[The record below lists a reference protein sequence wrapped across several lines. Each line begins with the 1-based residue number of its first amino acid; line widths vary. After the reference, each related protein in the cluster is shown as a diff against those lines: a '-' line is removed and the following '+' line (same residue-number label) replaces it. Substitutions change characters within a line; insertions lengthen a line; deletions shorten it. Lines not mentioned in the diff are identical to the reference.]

1 MSALQ
6 SSGAITLAQV
16 QTEFGGSNPISM
28 SEYYRGGSYV
38 PSHGGTTGIP
48 SSGQISMSQFY
59 GKQDEN
65 PQPTSWSA
73 TLGTGTTSLIGST
86 SYGYSTYI
94 FTYGS
99 MSDITPTVGTQLN
112 GSSSSTA
119 GCTIVYLAWSYDTK
133 SNLASF
139 GIYISGKALT
149 SAAFSRISWGSFQ
162 NYYSSSAN
170 FNSTHMGGG
179 NYLNTWTWSLT
190 YSSGYSPKSG
200 NNTVILYQ

>member
-16 QTEFGGSNPISM
+16 QSEFGGSNPISM

-48 SSGQISMSQFY
+48 TSGQISMSQFY

-65 PQPTSWSA
+65 PQPTYWQA
-73 TLGTGTTSLIGST
+73 TLGTGNFSLIAST

-99 MSDITPTVGTQLN
+99 LSDITPTVGTQLN
-112 GSSSSTA
+112 GSSHATA
-119 GCTIVYLAWSYDTK
+119 GCTIVYLSWTYDTK
-133 SNLASF
+133 SNVASV
-139 GIYISGKALT
+139 GIYIQGKALT
-149 SAAFSRISWGSFQ
+149 SAAFSRMSWGSFQ
-162 NYYSSSAN
+162 NYYSSNAN
-170 FNSTHMGGG
+170 FSSTQYGSS
-179 NYLNTWTWSLT
+179 YLNIWTWALT

-200 NNTVILYQ
+200 NNTVTLYQ

>member
-6 SSGAITLAQV
+6 SSGAITLAQI

-99 MSDITPTVGTQLN
+99 LSDTTPTVGTQLN
-112 GSSSSTA
+112 GSSSSTT
-119 GCTIVYLAWSYDTK
+119 GGTIVYLAWTYDTK
-133 SNLASF
+133 SSTASV
-139 GIYISGKALT
+139 GIYIQGKSLT
-149 SAAFSRISWGSFQ
+149 SAAFSRMSWGSFQ
-162 NYYSSSAN
+162 NYYSSNAN
-170 FNSTHMGGG
+170 FSSTHYGGG
-179 NYLNTWTWSLT
+179 VYLNIWSWALT

-200 NNTVILYQ
+200 NHTVTLYQ